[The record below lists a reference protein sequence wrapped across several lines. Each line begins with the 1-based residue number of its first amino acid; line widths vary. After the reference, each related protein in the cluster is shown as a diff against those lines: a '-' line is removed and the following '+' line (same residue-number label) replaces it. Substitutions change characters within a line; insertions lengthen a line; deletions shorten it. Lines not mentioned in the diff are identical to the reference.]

1 MNAKMFLRK
10 NSSTIL
16 TVIGMTGVVV
26 TAVATAHA
34 TVKASELLAQKRAEN
49 DEELST
55 KDKVKTLIP
64 VYLPPIVIG
73 VSTLA
78 CIAGSNILTKR
89 SQASLM
95 SACMMHT
102 LKKSMNTN
110 VVTSS
115 LPLKYFLRISALMDV
130 LRHRLVNLLRICQI
144 CLVQDTHSLK
154 RL

>member
-34 TVKASELLAQKRAEN
+34 TVRASELLTQKGAE
-49 DEELST
+49 DDDELST

-78 CIAGSNILTKR
+78 CIAGSNMLTKR

-95 SACMMHT
+95 SA
-102 LKKSMNTN
+102 
-110 VVTSS
+110 
-115 LPLKYFLRISALMDV
+115 YALVDQSYKDYQRNYRV
-130 LRHRLVNLLRICQI
+130 
-144 CLVQDTHSLK
+144 
-154 RL
+154 